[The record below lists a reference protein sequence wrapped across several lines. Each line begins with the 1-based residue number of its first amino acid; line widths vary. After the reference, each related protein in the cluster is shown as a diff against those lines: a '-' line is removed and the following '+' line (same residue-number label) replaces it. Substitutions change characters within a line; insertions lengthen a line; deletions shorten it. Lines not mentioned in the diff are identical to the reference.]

1 MINRTKVINRIK
13 WFLMLFI
20 IAALFAFQ
28 VYYQIPSNVIIR
40 EGDALDFPPMIT
52 ATADSGKARLKLLG
66 ILPIRTV
73 SVNVVNVTELIPCGN
88 SIGVRINID
97 GVMVVGISDF
107 RDKDGKR
114 IKPAQTAG
122 IKPGDIIRKVNG
134 EKVTKISDLSKT
146 LESTDGQ
153 PVKMLIE
160 RNDEKMQVTVT
171 PVWSQDDNT
180 YKIGAWVR
188 DGTSGIG
195 TITFIN
201 PKNNTFGALGHG
213 ITDVDTGEI
222 IPAGGGDLLY
232 ADIIG
237 IKKGER
243 GNPGELK
250 GVFSG
255 SKKIGNIKVNSEIG
269 IYGTVETADFKHK
282 PIPIALRSQIK
293 TGKAYILSN
302 IESDK
307 VEKYD
312 IEIQKVIKNS
322 IGNKSMVI
330 KITDSKLLEKTGGIV
345 QGMSGSPII
354 QDGRL
359 VGAITHVFI
368 NDPTRGYGTFI
379 ELMLGSTKFDE

>member
-1 MINRTKVINRIK
+1 MSSVVI
-13 WFLMLFI
+13 
-20 IAALFAFQ
+20 ALFSFQ
-28 VYYQIPSNVIIR
+28 IYYEIPSNVIIR
-40 EGDALDFPPMIT
+40 EGESYEFPPMIT
-52 ATADSGKARLKLLG
+52 ATADSGKAKLKFLG
-66 ILPIRTV
+66 ILPLRTV

-88 SIGVRINID
+88 SIGVRINVD

-107 RDKDGKR
+107 RDEGGKKSR
-114 IKPAQTAG
+114 PAQVAG
-122 IKPGDIIRKVNG
+122 LRTGDVIRKVNG
-134 EKVTKISDLSKT
+134 EKITRISGLSKA
-146 LESTDGQ
+146 LENSSGD
-153 PVKMLIE
+153 PVEVLIE
-160 RNDEKMQVTVT
+160 RKNTQTELTVT

-201 PKNNTFGALGHG
+201 PKDNTFGALGHG

-222 IPAGGGDLLY
+222 IPVGNGDLLY

-237 IKKGER
+237 IRKGER

-255 SKKIGNIKVNSEIG
+255 SRKIGDIKLNSEIG
-269 IYGTVETADFKHK
+269 VYGTVETQSFDQQ

-293 TGKAYILSN
+293 PGKAHILSN
-302 IESDK
+302 IDEDK

-312 IEIQKVIKNS
+312 IEVQKVMKNS
-322 IGNKSMVI
+322 ITNKSMVI
-330 KITDSKLLEKTGGIV
+330 KITDQRLLEKTGGIV

-359 VGAITHVFI
+359 IGAVTHVFV

-379 ELMLGSTKFDE
+379 ELMLNNTKFDE

>member
-1 MINRTKVINRIK
+1 
-13 WFLMLFI
+13 MLFI
-20 IAALFAFQ
+20 IAALIAFQ

-40 EGDALDFPPMIT
+40 EGESPDFPPMIT
-52 ATADSGKARLKLLG
+52 ATADAGKAKLKLLG

-73 SVNVVNVTELIPCGN
+73 SVNVVSATELIPCGN

-107 RDKDGKR
+107 RDKDSKKIR
-114 IKPAQTAG
+114 PAQAAG
-122 IKPGDIIRKVNG
+122 LKPGDIIREVNG
-134 EKVTKISDLSKT
+134 EKVSKISGLSKAV
-146 LESTDGQ
+146 ENSNGQ
-153 PVKMLIE
+153 PVEMLIE

-222 IPAGGGDLLY
+222 IPAGSGDLLL
-232 ADIIG
+232 ADIVG

-243 GNPGELK
+243 GSPGELK

-255 SKKIGNIKVNSEIG
+255 SKRIGSIRANSETG
-269 IYGTVETADFKHK
+269 VYGTVETSDFNNQ
-282 PIPIALRSQIK
+282 PIPIALRSQIRP
-293 TGKAYILSN
+293 GKAYILSN

-307 VEKYD
+307 VERYD

-330 KITDSKLLEKTGGIV
+330 KITDPKLLEKTGGIV

-359 VGAITHVFI
+359 VGAVTHVFI